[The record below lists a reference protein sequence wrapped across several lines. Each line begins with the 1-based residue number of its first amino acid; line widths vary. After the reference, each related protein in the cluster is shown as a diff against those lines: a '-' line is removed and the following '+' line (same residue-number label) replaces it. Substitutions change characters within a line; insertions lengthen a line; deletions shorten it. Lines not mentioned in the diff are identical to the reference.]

1 MSNLTDLLP
10 GICYTLVGVFLLL
23 PLEGIGIYLTIG
35 RLAEIRPFLPA
46 KLGLLAACVALGGMV
61 IYVADWDNILPTFAV
76 FLIAMAA
83 CTRGRMMKR
92 ITLGLMLS
100 STVFAFNALVDNQIL
115 DLMALDWID
124 HSGTWNFLRLVLRVL
139 FGLGLYAVARRS
151 GARRD
156 FDLSPAMWRLLFL
169 LTLSP
174 LGIVFCLILLTDYG
188 SVMYG
193 NEAQETAFLLL
204 ALFGFIGLFWT
215 MLVLE
220 RQQKLEKEHL
230 LEEQNRRYYEAME
243 RQHFEIRRL
252 KHDLRN
258 HLQTALAMPAGEK
271 DAYLKE
277 LFTTLSDARMLKY
290 CGDHTVNIILSAKAA
305 LMEEKGIRFEAK
317 VDIPGQLSM
326 DKTDICAIFGNAL
339 DNAIE
344 AVDSI
349 LTSADHTPG
358 KKAQSGTSQSSARQI
373 TLEARHVR
381 GLLILSIRNPGT
393 LKTCHTREERVLSER
408 NPGTLKADTIILEAR
423 DSAGLFKW
431 NAVRQP
437 RRNIF
442 GLPMQNPDS
451 RPNIPTTKS
460 DPSAHGY
467 GLPSI
472 QTALDKYNG
481 VMELREENGEVV
493 LFIYCHL

>member
-35 RLAEIRPFLPA
+35 RLAEIRPSLPA

-115 DLMALDWID
+115 DLMAPDWHD
-124 HSGTWNFLRLVLRVL
+124 HPGTWNFLRLALRVL

-193 NEAQETAFLLL
+193 NEAQETVFLLL

-277 LFTTLSDARMLKY
+277 LFTTLSDARTLKY
-290 CGDHTVNIILSAKAA
+290 CGDHTVNIILSAKAM
-305 LMEEKGIRFEAK
+305 LMEEKGIRFEVKA
-317 VDIPGQLSM
+317 DIPGQLPM
-326 DKTDICAIFGNAL
+326 DKTDICVIFGNAL

-344 AVDSI
+344 AVDSF
-349 LTSADHTPG
+349 SVPADHELDS
-358 KKAQSGTSQSSARQI
+358 KAQSGTAQSSARQI
-373 TLEARHVR
+373 TLEARHTR
-381 GLLILSIRNPGT
+381 GLLILSIRNPGS
-393 LKTCHTREERVLSER
+393 LKTCYTREDRVGSDR
-408 NPGTLKADTIILEAR
+408 NPGTLEADTIILEAQ
-423 DSAGLFKW
+423 DSSGSFKR

-442 GLPMQNPDS
+442 GPPIQNPGS
-451 RPNIPTTKS
+451 CPSIPTTKS

-493 LFIYCHL
+493 LFTYCHL